1 MESKQLELN
10 DKKKKNQNLFRYAN
24 KKRENDSR
32 KGIRIRNHAKQIN
45 H

>member
-10 DKKKKNQNLFRYAN
+10 DKKKNQNLLRYAN
-24 KKRENDSR
+24 KKRQNDSR